1 MALKPHGGKKMKN
14 CFIIA
19 DDFTGSND
27 TGVQLRR
34 KGIATRVVLRI
45 PRELSPGESLVVDTE
60 SRSLPADEARK
71 KLTEALAGVDF
82 RTFDHVIKK
91 VDSTL
96 RGNIGPEI
104 AVVDRCMQSEL
115 VIFMPALPDLGRTTE
130 AGIHHMNGV
139 RITDTELRNDPKTPV
154 TEDNIVR
161 ILEAEYKEPIG
172 FIGLEDIAAGN
183 IDLSGAR
190 VFAADAVMNEDMLR
204 VIRAA
209 EALGKRTLYVGT
221 AAMADNLYAIEQPVY
236 PSMGLVAS
244 VSAVTSGQVKA
255 AGESGAAVIQVP
267 ADLILSGKAD
277 AEQFIAAAEESL
289 RAGKDTL
296 VVSSATV
303 SRDELGKTVE
313 AGAACGMTPEK
324 VSAWVA
330 GLMGDIGCRIAQNV
344 PVSGIFLA
352 GGDTAISLIE
362 KADADGAEILG
373 EVAIGIPL
381 MRLSGGTLAGL
392 RVITKAG
399 AFGKPDAIQYSLRKL
414 KEVL

>member
-172 FIGLEDIAAGN
+172 FIGLEDIAAGH

-190 VFAADAVMNEDMLR
+190 MFAADAVTNEDMLR

-277 AEQFIAAAEESL
+277 VEQFIAAAEESL

-381 MRLSGGTLAGL
+381 MRLSGGILAGL

>member
-1 MALKPHGGKKMKN
+1 MKN

-34 KGIATRVVLRI
+34 KGIATKVVLRV
-45 PRELSPGESLVVDTE
+45 PSELNPGESLVVDTE
-60 SRSLPADEARK
+60 SRSLAADAARA
-71 KLTEALAGVDF
+71 KLTEMLAGVDF
-82 RTFDHVIKK
+82 HTFDHVIKK

-96 RGNIGPEI
+96 RGRIGPEI
-104 AVVDRCMQSEL
+104 AVVDRCMKSEL

-130 AGIHHMNGV
+130 AGIHRMNGV

-154 TEDNIVR
+154 TEDNIVQ
-161 ILEAEYKEPIG
+161 ILKAEYKEPIG
-172 FIGLEDIAAGN
+172 YISLEDVASGK

-190 VFAADAVMNEDMLR
+190 VFAADAVTNDDMLR
-204 VIRAA
+204 VICAA
-209 EALGKRTLYVGT
+209 EATGKRVLYVGT

-255 AGESGAAVIQVP
+255 AGESGAVVIEVP
-267 ADLILSGKAD
+267 ADRILSKNAD
-277 AEQFIAAAEESL
+277 VEQFIEAAEAAL

-313 AGAACGMTPEK
+313 AGAACGMTPEQ

-330 GLMGDIGCRIAQNV
+330 SLMGEIGCRVAGSV
-344 PVSGIFLA
+344 PVSGLFLA

-381 MRLSGGTLAGL
+381 MRLSGGKLAGL
-392 RVITKAG
+392 PVITKAG

>member
-154 TEDNIVR
+154 TEDNVVR
-161 ILEAEYKEPIG
+161 ILEAEYKEPVG

-190 VFAADAVMNEDMLR
+190 VFAADAVTNEDMLR

-267 ADLILSGKAD
+267 ADRILRKEAD
-277 AEQFIAAAEESL
+277 VEQFIAAAEESL

-313 AGAACGMTPEK
+313 AGAVCGMTPEK

-330 GLMGDIGCRIAQNV
+330 GLMGDIGCRIAKNV

-373 EVAIGIPL
+373 EVALGIPL
-381 MRLSGGTLAGL
+381 MRLSGGILAGL

>member
-190 VFAADAVMNEDMLR
+190 VFAADAVTNEDMLR

-277 AEQFIAAAEESL
+277 TEQFIAAAEESL

-330 GLMGDIGCRIAQNV
+330 GLMGDIGCRIAKNV

-362 KADADGAEILG
+362 KADADGAKILG

-381 MRLSGGTLAGL
+381 MRLSGGILAGL